1 MRLFLLVLLQD
12 VAVGVS
18 VRNNRFMSKLWQNS
32 VCFLLAVLVSGCGF
46 LEWPAR
52 SGSFPQYGAKAPKNI
67 TNSRKPIRQVT
78 TVKAVS
84 GDTVYKL
91 ARQHNVSVRDL
102 IDANRLRAPYRLR
115 AGQTLTLPRSPE
127 HVVKKGDTL
136 YGIAQR
142 YGVGMFSIARAN
154 GLREPYLI
162 RVGQSLRIPKW
173 GTRAVAKTSQPATSS
188 SKPSK
193 AAPSKSSVDS
203 GRSNAPAPAPKPN
216 LPLPAPEAR
225 SLSGFVWPVNGKVVS
240 RFGAKAKGLHNDGIN
255 ISTRR
260 GTSVRAADNGVVAY
274 AGNELRGFG
283 NLLLIKHSGGWV
295 TAYAHNEV
303 LLVKRGQT
311 IKKGQPVA
319 RVGSSGTVNSPQLH
333 FELRRG
339 KQAVDPQKYLSKL
352 NAQAWV
358 ESFASIR

>member
-1 MRLFLLVLLQD
+1 
-12 VAVGVS
+12 VS
-18 VRNNRFMSKLWQNS
+18 VPVRNNLSMSKPWRNP
-32 VCFLLAVLVSGCGF
+32 VCFLLVILLSGCGF
-46 LEWPAR
+46 LEWPSR
-52 SGSFPQYGAKAPKNI
+52 SGSYPQYGAKAPENI
-67 TNSRKPIRQVT
+67 TNSRNSIRQVA

-91 ARQHNVSVRDL
+91 ARRHKVSVRDL

-115 AGQTLTLPRSPE
+115 AGQTLILPRSPE
-127 HVVKKGDTL
+127 HIVKRGDTL

-142 YGVGMFSIARAN
+142 HGVGMFSIARAN

-162 RVGQSLRIPKW
+162 RVGQSLKIPKW
-173 GTRAVAKTSQPATSS
+173 GASVVAKSSQTIGSNNRSLVTALP
-188 SKPSK
+188 KPRVS
-193 AAPSKSSVDS
+193 S
-203 GRSNAPAPAPKPN
+203 GRLNALTPAPNPIT
-216 LPLPAPEAR
+216 PLPPPELR
-225 SLSGFVWPVNGKVVS
+225 SSSGFVWPVNGKVVS

-260 GTSVRAADNGVVAY
+260 GTPVRAADNGVVAY

-295 TAYAHNEV
+295 TAYAHNET
-303 LLVKRGQT
+303 LLVKRGQR

-339 KQAVDPQKYLSKL
+339 KRAVDPQKYLSKL
-352 NAQAWV
+352 RVQAWV
-358 ESFASIR
+358 ESLASIR

>member
-1 MRLFLLVLLQD
+1 VH
-12 VAVGVS
+12 VS
-18 VRNNRFMSKLWQNS
+18 VRNNRSMIKICRNTVLI
-32 VCFLLAVLVSGCGF
+32 LLAVLASSCGF

-52 SGSFPQYGAKAPKNI
+52 STSFPQYGAKVPKDI
-67 TNSRKPIRQVT
+67 TNYRKSVSQVA
-78 TVKAVS
+78 TVKVVS

-91 ARQHNVSVRDL
+91 ARRHNISVRDL
-102 IDANRLRAPYRLR
+102 IDANRLPAPYRLR

-127 HVVKKGDTL
+127 HVVKIGDTL

-142 YGVGMFSIARAN
+142 YGVGMFSVARAN

-162 RVGQSLRIPKW
+162 RVGQSLRIPNW
-173 GTRAVAKTSQPATSS
+173 GTRAVAKISPLVASNNKLSQ
-188 SKPSK
+188 
-193 AAPSKSSVDS
+193 AAPPKPGVASERTKL
-203 GRSNAPAPAPKPN
+203 PAPAPKQIS
-216 LPLPAPEAR
+216 PLPSPKAR
-225 SLSGFVWPVNGKVVS
+225 SSGGFVWPVNGKVVS

-260 GTSVRAADNGVVAY
+260 GTSVRAADHGVVAY

-295 TAYAHNEV
+295 TAYAHNEE

-319 RVGSSGTVNSPQLH
+319 RVGSSGTVDSPQLH

-339 KQAVDPQKYLSKL
+339 KRAVDPQKYLSKL
-352 NAQAWV
+352 QAQAWV
-358 ESFASIR
+358 ESLASTL